1 MLHYHSMSI
10 EIAILMNVKNTA
22 FSGCSHVA
30 FESDGLSSEFSVSYS
45 LIGDYLLYKMQWW
58 D

>member
-22 FSGCSHVA
+22 FSGCSHVVA
-30 FESDGLSSEFSVSYS
+30 FENDGLSSEFSVNYS
-45 LIGDYLLYKMQWW
+45 LIGDYLLYKMQ
-58 D
+58 